1 MGTNKVFG
9 PLENVLLQSIFQKRV
24 QGIGKKLC
32 CRFGEI
38 DIIAAHRNNCF
49 YWRLDKKQRKFG
61 MPSEAVSLTKQNR
74 MVKLLYYM
82 QKNKLLDYMCRF
94 DVLEIIVDEDNIK
107 RINLIKDAF
116 NIQGSTDIRD
126 ERIFML
132 LSNSLAI
139 SHEIIKGLSNR
150 ATQLWMQPWEMG
162 MTHCYL
168 QDLWGKKERYILST
182 YRKQL

>member
-9 PLENVLLQSIFQKRV
+9 AFGECLAAEYLSENGYKVLERNF
-24 QGIGKKLC
+24 C

-38 DIIAAHRNNCF
+38 DIIAAHEETIVFIEVKTRSSE
-49 YWRLDKKQRKFG
+49 KFG

-74 MVKLLYYM
+74 MVKTALYYM

-116 NIQGSTDIRD
+116 QYS
-126 ERIFML
+126 
-132 LSNSLAI
+132 
-139 SHEIIKGLSNR
+139 
-150 ATQLWMQPWEMG
+150 
-162 MTHCYL
+162 
-168 QDLWGKKERYILST
+168 GKHGY
-182 YRKQL
+182 